1 MDKVNNGKV
10 RCNPTWARLG
20 KLLGLCLVG
29 FLLSTPV
36 ATAQTGQGTVTG
48 TVKDTS
54 QAIIPT
60 ATVTLTNTQTGV
72 SLKTDSSSVGI
83 YYFGAVPI
91 GSYRVAVVKSGFK
104 EWVGTFTLA
113 VGQDAVVNPVLEV
126 GITTTVVE
134 VNGAAAPIET
144 QNGAVADVKESDQ
157 IRDLPLNGRQVGQLF
172 NLTPGVES
180 GSGGARVNG
189 MKVGSLD
196 INLDGATMVDRFGG
210 GMTRVQPGIE
220 TIQEFRIETVGS
232 DASYDQP
239 ATVVLATRS
248 GTNQLHG
255 AGYEYIRDNTVLGE
269 TRLRTDPV
277 GSAFQLPEL
286 IRNEFGGYIGGP
298 VYIPHLYDGRN
309 KSFWLFDDE
318 GLRNRG
324 RSQVQQP
331 WVPTAAM
338 WQGDLSNL
346 VDVNRPCSVSASCP
360 TGFTPIV
367 VYNPT
372 TTNPTTF
379 ARTPFPNNQIP
390 GPYEQT
396 ATVLQS
402 LTALPSNTNNPLIAP
417 NFTSTYPAITSN
429 ESYTA
434 KWDQN
439 FSDKDRLSV
448 RYTRSTSNA
457 VVEGGYYANPSNT
470 QLNTMGTSADNFQT
484 TNVSV
489 NYNRTI
495 SPSWLNELLVGVLRQ
510 PNHNGTLG
518 DFVNWDSKL
527 GTPNPFGVAG
537 WPTMYTSEASGA
549 YFGWDSDNN
558 HEQHLT
564 SESIEDNVTWTHGKH
579 TFQFGFRGRR
589 EQNYVEELQQTQ
601 GSHNWGPAYTTL
613 FDQPDLAPFPDTGS
627 GFAELLLG
635 LPNFLSDQY
644 NRGFFYFQQSQV
656 AAYFQDKIKV
666 SPHLTLSLGLRWDR
680 WTPYDEARNRLD
692 EPYNPES
699 AFEVITPGS
708 HNINSLGTPP
718 SVIAA
723 WAADGLSYN
732 TANGVGYPS
741 ALFRSVNHDFA
752 PRVGLAYQI
761 NHSTVVRGSYGIYYV
776 GMPLSLILQST
787 RTNPPLNL
795 RFQNNPYNNT
805 NVPATGPGQT
815 GVNSNYFGLYPDIVA
830 PAASDYLPTATVS
843 ITSVQNTLSPYSNGA
858 TYWDGPNWNDER
870 AQTWNLTVEHELPK
884 HTGLRLSYIGT
895 WGGNLEQQYGVD
907 DQEPQYNYSVR
918 TGLLPPGNTA
928 LLRPVPQWSLYGINH
943 TGYSRDNSFQ
953 AELRRTF
960 SGGVAF
966 QAFYTFTRQLSTTD
980 PGGFSDG
987 NTTVNGGG
995 GTGSR
1000 GGSGGATVPESFEI
1014 LGEPNLSYSQRLKL
1028 AYFNSTQIPP
1038 HHFTLNGIY
1047 DLPFG
1052 KGKYFA
1058 HNASTPLNYLIG
1070 GWQVAT
1076 IYVWNSGLWMGAS
1089 SSLVQPGS
1097 IRIAGNKRAT
1107 LNLSGSTDNYRQWFA
1122 GDFDPSTATNV
1133 KGSLVSGVARLGGPG
1148 CPGTSDAGYNG
1159 FLAVPLSNAAANNG
1173 VTCYNAPFSGFYNP
1187 APRDNIIGPGAWNDD
1202 LSLYKHFKIG
1212 EKVDLRFSADAF
1224 NLTNHPNDQAPN
1236 PTTGLQDISQQATDF
1251 NAPRQIQLSL
1261 RLQF

>member
-1 MDKVNNGKV
+1 MNTHDCETAHGSSIV
-10 RCNPTWARLG
+10 ARLTG
-20 KLLGLCLVG
+20 LLGLCLVG
-29 FLLSTPV
+29 FLLSAPLLW
-36 ATAQTGQGTVTG
+36 AQTGQGTVTG
-48 TVKDTS
+48 TVVDLS
-54 QAIIPT
+54 QAIV
-60 ATVTLTNTQTGV
+60 AKADVTLTNVETGV
-72 SLKTDSSSVGI
+72 TNRGQTSDVGI
-83 YYFGAVPI
+83 FYFGAVPI
-91 GSYRVAVVKSGFK
+91 GSYRIVVSKRGFE
-104 EWVGTFTLA
+104 EWAGTFTLS
-113 VGQDAVVNPVLEV
+113 VGQNAVVSPVLRV
-126 GITTTVVE
+126 GKTTTVVE
-134 VNGAAAPIET
+134 VTGAAAPIET
-144 QNGAVADVKESDQ
+144 QNGAISDIKESDQ
-157 IRDLPLNGRQVGQLF
+157 IRDLPLNGRQVGGLF

-196 INLDGATMVDRFGG
+196 INMDGATMVDRFGG

-232 DASYDQP
+232 DASFDQP
-239 ATVVLATRS
+239 ATVVMATRS
-248 GTNQLHG
+248 GANQLHG

-269 TRLRTDPV
+269 TRLRTDPTNKCLPIN
-277 GSAFQLPEL
+277 SPNYNPTCFSEPEL
-286 IRNEFGGYIGGP
+286 IRNEFGGYISGP
-298 VYIPHLYDGRN
+298 VVIPHIYNGKD
-309 KSFWLFDDE
+309 KAFWFFDDE

-338 WQGDLSNL
+338 WEGDLSNL
-346 VDVNRPCSVSASCP
+346 VDPSRNNA
-360 TGFTPIV
+360 PII
-367 VYNPT
+367 VYDPT
-372 TTNPTTF
+372 TTNPETF
-379 ARTPFPNNQIP
+379 ARIPFPHNQIP

-396 ATVLQS
+396 ALVLKS
-402 LTALPSNTNNPLIAP
+402 LTALPSNSNNPLIAP

-439 FSDKDRLSV
+439 ISDKDRLSV

-495 SPSWLNELLVGVLRQ
+495 SSGWLNELLVGVLRQ
-510 PNHNGTLG
+510 PNHYGTLG
-518 DFVNWDSKL
+518 DFVNWDAKL

-537 WPTMYTSEASGA
+537 WPTMYTSEASGS

-564 SESIEDNVTWTHGKH
+564 SESIEDNVTWTHNKH
-579 TFQFGFRGRR
+579 TIQFGFRGRR
-589 EQNYVEELQQTQ
+589 EQNYVEELQQAQ

-635 LPNFLSDQY
+635 LPNYLSNQY
-644 NRGFFYFQQSQV
+644 NRGFFYFQQTQL
-656 AAYFQDKIKV
+656 AFYGQDKIKI

-708 HNINSLGTPP
+708 ININSLGTPP
-718 SVIAA
+718 SVISA
-723 WAADGLSYN
+723 WAADGLTYN
-732 TANGVGYPS
+732 TAHAVGYPS

-752 PRVGLAYQI
+752 PRLGVAYQI
-761 NHSTVVRGSYGIYYV
+761 NHNTVVRGSYGIYYV

-787 RTNPPLNL
+787 RDNPPLNL
-795 RFQNNPYNNT
+795 RFQNNPYINP
-805 NVPATGPGQT
+805 NVPG
-815 GVNSNYFGLYPDIVA
+815 GVNGPYFNLYPDVVA
-830 PAASDYLPTATVS
+830 PAATDYLPTATVN
-843 ITSVQNTLSPYSNGA
+843 INSVQNTLSPYGNGA

-870 AQTWNLTVEHELPK
+870 QQTWNITVEHELPK

-907 DQEPQYNYSVR
+907 DQEPLYNYAVR

-928 LLRPVPQWSLYGINH
+928 LLRPVPQWSLLALNH

-953 AELRRTF
+953 AEIHRTF
-960 SGGVAF
+960 SGGMAF
-966 QAFYTFTRQLSTTD
+966 QAFYTFTRQLTTTD

-987 NTTVNGGG
+987 NTSVNGGG
-995 GTGSR
+995 GTGAR
-1000 GGSGGATVPESFEI
+1000 GPSGGATVPENFEL
-1014 LGEPNLSYSQRLKL
+1014 LGEPNLSYQQRLKL
-1028 AYFNSTQIPP
+1028 TYFNSTQIPP
-1038 HHFTLNGIY
+1038 HHFTLNAIY

-1058 HNASTPLNYLIG
+1058 RNASTPLNYVIG
-1070 GWQVAT
+1070 GWQIAT

-1089 SSLVQPGS
+1089 SSLVQPGP
-1097 IRIAGNKRAT
+1097 IRIPAAKRAT
-1107 LNLSGSTDNYRQWFA
+1107 LNISGSSDNYQQWFA
-1122 GDFDPSTATNV
+1122 GDFAASSAAAVGGTLITANA
-1133 KGSLVSGVARLGGPG
+1133 ARLGGPG
-1148 CPGTSDAGYNG
+1148 CPGTADAGYDG
-1159 FLAVPLSNAAANNG
+1159 YLAVNLADG
-1173 VTCYNAPFSGFYNP
+1173 TCYNAPFSGFYNP

-1202 LSLYKHFKIG
+1202 FSLYKHFRIG

-1224 NLTNHPNDQAPN
+1224 NLTNHPNDVAPN
-1236 PTTGLQDISQQATDF
+1236 PTTGLQDLSQQAIDF
-1251 NAPRQIQLSL
+1251 NTSRQIQLSL

>member
-1 MDKVNNGKV
+1 MG
-10 RCNPTWARLG
+10 LF
-20 KLLGLCLVG
+20 GLCLVG
-29 FLLSTPV
+29 ILLSV
-36 ATAQTGQGTVTG
+36 CLSWAQTGQGTVTG
-48 TVKDTS
+48 TVTDLSKAAVPNAD
-54 QAIIPT
+54 
-60 ATVTLTNTQTGV
+60 VTLTNTATGV
-72 SLKTDSSSVGI
+72 VTKGQTSNVGI
-83 YYFGAVPI
+83 YYFGSVPI
-91 GSYRVAVVKSGFK
+91 GSYTITVSKKGF
-104 EWVGTFTLA
+104 EQYVGTFTLS
-113 VGQDAVVNPVLEV
+113 VGQNAVVNPTLHV
-126 GITTTVVE
+126 GSTTTVVE
-134 VNGAAAPIET
+134 VNGAATQLET
-144 QNGAVADVKESDQ
+144 QSGAVADVKESDQ
-157 IRDLPLNGRQVGQLF
+157 IRDLPLNGRQVGLLF
-172 NLTPGVES
+172 DLTPGVES

-220 TIQEFRIETVGS
+220 TIQEFRVETVGS
-232 DASYDQP
+232 DASFDQP
-239 ATVVLATRS
+239 ATVIMATRS

-255 AGYEYIRDNTVLGE
+255 AGYEYLRDNTVLGE

-286 IRNEFGGYIGGP
+286 IRNEFGGYVSGP

-318 GLRNRG
+318 GLRNRA
-324 RSQVQQP
+324 RSQVLQP

-346 VDVNRPCSVSASCP
+346 VDVNRPCSVGASCP
-360 TGFTPIV
+360 QGFTPIV

-372 TTNPTTF
+372 TTCPSTGINSQNAPCTPF
-379 ARTPFPNNQIP
+379 QRTPFANNAIP

-402 LTALPSNTNNPLIAP
+402 LTALPSNGNNPLIAP

-439 FSDKDRLSV
+439 ISDKDRLSV

-457 VVEGGYYANPSNT
+457 VIEGGYYANPSNT

-510 PNHNGTLG
+510 PNHYGTLG
-518 DFVNWDSKL
+518 DFVNWDAKL
-527 GTPNPFGVAG
+527 GTPNPFGVSG
-537 WPTMYTSEASGA
+537 WPTMYTSEASGS

-564 SESIEDNVTWTHGKH
+564 SESIEDNVTWTRGKH

-601 GSHNWGPAYTTL
+601 GSHGWGPAYTTL

-635 LPNFLSDQY
+635 LPNYLSNQY

-656 AAYFQDKIKV
+656 ASYFQDKIKV
-666 SPHLTLSLGLRWDR
+666 SPRLTLSLGLRWDR
-680 WTPYDEARNRLD
+680 WTPYDEARNRLV

-732 TANGVGYPS
+732 TANAVGYPS

-752 PRVGLAYQI
+752 PRLGVAYEI
-761 NHSTVVRGSYGIYYV
+761 NNKTVVRGSYGIYYV

-795 RFQNNPYNNT
+795 RFQNNPYINP
-805 NVPATGPGQT
+805 NVPG
-815 GVNSNYFGLYPDIVA
+815 GVNGPYFNLYPDIVA
-830 PAASDYLPTATVS
+830 PAPTDYLPTATVN
-843 ITSVQNTLSPYSNGA
+843 INSVQNTLSPYTNGA
-858 TYWDGPNWNDER
+858 TYWDGQNWNDER
-870 AQTWNLTVEHELPK
+870 EQTWNITVERELPK
-884 HTGLRLSYIGT
+884 HTDMRLSYIGT
-895 WGGNLEQQYGVD
+895 WGGNLEQQYGID
-907 DQEPQYNYSVR
+907 DQEPLFNYATR
-918 TGLLPPGNTA
+918 TGLLPPANTA
-928 LLRPVPQWSLYGINH
+928 LLRPVPQWSLLGINH

-953 AELRRTF
+953 AELHRTF
-960 SGGVAF
+960 SGGVSF
-966 QAFYTFTRQLSTTD
+966 QAFYTYTRQLTTTD

-995 GTGSR
+995 GTGNR
-1000 GGSGGATVPESFEI
+1000 GGSGGATVPENLEI
-1014 LGEPNLSYSQRLKL
+1014 LGEPSLTYQQRLKL
-1028 AYFNSTQIPP
+1028 TYFNSTSIPP

-1058 HNASTPLNYLIG
+1058 RNASTPLNYLIG
-1070 GWQVAT
+1070 GWQIAT

-1097 IRIAGNKRAT
+1097 IRIASNKRAT
-1107 LNLSGSTDNYRQWFA
+1107 LNLSGSTDTYRQWFA
-1122 GDFDPSTATNV
+1122 GDFSSSTATNV
-1133 KGSLVSGVARLGGPG
+1133 KGNLVSGVARLGGPG
-1148 CPGTSDAGYNG
+1148 CPNTSDAGYNG
-1159 FLAVPLSNAAANNG
+1159 YLGVNLADG
-1173 VTCYNAPFSGFYNP
+1173 TCYNAPFSGFYNP

-1202 LSLYKHFKIG
+1202 LSIYKHFKIG
-1212 EKVDLRFSADAF
+1212 EKVDLRFSADFF
-1224 NLTNHPNDQAPN
+1224 NLTNHPNDVPPN
-1236 PTTGLQDISQQATDF
+1236 PTTGLQDISQQSTSENGGLND
-1251 NAPRQIQLSL
+1251 PRQIQLSL